1 MELNELLM
9 KRRSIRSYLE
19 AEVKEEDIKAITEA
33 ALLAAS
39 WKNTETGR
47 YYVALSE
54 EAKKEVYES
63 LPDFNQ
69 NSTKNA
75 AYIIATFKK
84 GLSGCRTQG
93 EYADE
98 LKDAWGAYDLG
109 LQNSYL
115 MLKASELGYDT
126 LIMGLRDVDRL
137 RKYFSIPEDEIVMP
151 VIAIGRKAKDG
162 NLRPRKSLDEVLF
175 IK

>member
-9 KRRSIRSYLE
+9 KRRSIRSYKE
-19 AEVKEEDIKAITEA
+19 AEVREEDIRTIIEA
-33 ALLAAS
+33 TLLAAS
-39 WKNTETGR
+39 WKNTESGR
-47 YYVALSE
+47 YYVAISE
-54 EAKKEVYES
+54 EAKKEVYDA

-75 AYIIATFKK
+75 AYIIAAFKK
-84 GLSGCRTQG
+84 GLSGCKGAG

-98 LKDAWGAYDLG
+98 LKDSWGAYDLG

-126 LIMGLRDVDRL
+126 LIMGLRDVDKL
-137 RKYFSIPEDEIVMP
+137 RKYFGIPEDEIIMP
-151 VIAIGRKAKDG
+151 VIAIGVKDKEAQ
-162 NLRPRKSLDEVLF
+162 LRPRKGLDEVLV